1 MLYGQAEVPAR
12 FFFQQFVKGSDL
24 IFSNLIASLVLIA
37 FEVWAWLQTN
47 NIKTAK
53 KAAVQPSTFPRIMII
68 GMAVFT
74 VILLIQSLIKLIS
87 MKADDPLAE
96 KAETMNL
103 FRDKGVLAALVVIL
117 LCVGYVYL
125 FKSLGYVV
133 VSFLLCAIIMWMIG
147 LRSPVK
153 LILISLLV
161 PLGMWL
167 IFYKML
173 QVNIPMGWL
182 QFLKDLVVLIHD
194 HCQVDRHDLQAEL
207 FHQFALIED
216 DGAEGLRS
224 RRLRAPDRP

>member
-1 MLYGQAEVPAR
+1 MEVKKTQTKA
-12 FFFQQFVKGSDL
+12 
-24 IFSNLIASLVLIA
+24 FSNLIASLVLIA

-74 VILLIQSLIKLIS
+74 VILLIQSLIKLSS

-173 QVNIPMGWL
+173 QVNIPMGCL
-182 QFLKDLVVLIHD
+182 QFLRDLVDKIN
-194 HCQVDRHDLQAEL
+194 
-207 FHQFALIED
+207 F
-216 DGAEGLRS
+216 
-224 RRLRAPDRP
+224 

>member
-1 MLYGQAEVPAR
+1 MEVKKTQTKA
-12 FFFQQFVKGSDL
+12 
-24 IFSNLIASLVLIA
+24 FSNLIASLVLIA

-74 VILLIQSLIKLIS
+74 VILLIQSLIKLS
-87 MKADDPLAE
+87 NMKPDDPLAE

-103 FRDKGVLAALVVIL
+103 FRDKGVLAALIVVL
-117 LCVGYVYL
+117 LCVGYVYF

-147 LRSPVK
+147 LRNPVK

-161 PLGMWL
+161 PFGMWL

-182 QFLKDLVVLIHD
+182 QFLKDLVDKI
-194 HCQVDRHDLQAEL
+194 
-207 FHQFALIED
+207 
-216 DGAEGLRS
+216 
-224 RRLRAPDRP
+224 

>member
-1 MLYGQAEVPAR
+1 MEVKKTQTKA
-12 FFFQQFVKGSDL
+12 
-24 IFSNLIASLVLIA
+24 FSNLIASLVLIA

-74 VILLIQSLIKLIS
+74 VILLIQSLMKLS
-87 MKADDPLAE
+87 NMKPDDPLAE

-103 FRDKGVLAALVVIL
+103 FRDKGVLAALIVVL
-117 LCVGYVYL
+117 LCVGYVYF

-147 LRSPVK
+147 LRNPVK

-173 QVNIPMGWL
+173 QVNIPFGWL
-182 QFLKDLVVLIHD
+182 QFLKDLVDKI
-194 HCQVDRHDLQAEL
+194 
-207 FHQFALIED
+207 
-216 DGAEGLRS
+216 
-224 RRLRAPDRP
+224 